1 MKRAAWIVVFLVG
14 CGGTSEPMSTGTV
27 DANGGTLAVGAMTV
41 DIPAGALP
49 GRTAF
54 TLSSIGA
61 DGVVAGLSYRLAGD
75 VGSFAVPA
83 RVTFSLPVHEGL
95 PVSELYPARLET
107 DHWAA
112 MSDADHHA
120 AEHEGPHGET
130 HPAHHGGT
138 ESISAPHDHLSGSV
152 HGPGHFGV
160 IHCPH
165 GSCP

>member
-1 MKRAAWIVVFLVG
+1 MKRAAWIVVLLVG
-14 CGGTSEPMSTGTV
+14 CSEASEPTSAGTL

-41 DIPAGALP
+41 DISAGALP

-54 TLSSIGA
+54 MLSSIGA
-61 DGVVAGLSYRLAGD
+61 DRVVAGLSYRLAGD
-75 VGSFAVPA
+75 VGSFALPA

-95 PVSELYPARLET
+95 PVGELYPARLEA
-107 DHWAA
+107 DHWVA

-120 AEHEGPHGET
+120 ADHEVPNGEA
-130 HPAHHGGT
+130 HPAHHGGSEPVST
-138 ESISAPHDHLSGSV
+138 PHDHVSGSV

-165 GSCP
+165 GTCP